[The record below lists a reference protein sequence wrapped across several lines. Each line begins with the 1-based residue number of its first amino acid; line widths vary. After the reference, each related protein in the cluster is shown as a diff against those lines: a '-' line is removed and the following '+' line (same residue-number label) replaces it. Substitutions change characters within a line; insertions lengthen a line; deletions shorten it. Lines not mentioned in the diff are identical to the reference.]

1 MRGWVSDQRGVRR
14 CKDCMTPRTLL
25 LATSFTNGEEPKK
38 CFLSSVSGSSSLDQV
53 LCVFILALYLTL
65 FPPQTNLLSLPSLSC
80 SSLFMNKT

>member
-1 MRGWVSDQRGVRR
+1 MIKEAFVVAR
-14 CKDCMTPRTLL
+14 DCMTPRTLL
-25 LATSFTNGEEPKK
+25 ATSFTNGGRTKK
-38 CFLSSVSGSSSLDQV
+38 KSFLSSVSGSSSLDQV